1 MRSPRYE
8 LQLQTWL
15 MALPLASQQRPHW
28 TQRCLRNGLTLNE
41 PHERVGAADT
51 DGPVP
56 ILMYWN
62 GATAVA
68 TAQMIATKLCH

>member
-1 MRSPRYE
+1 MQRAIVNLDKYFSLSLMRSPR
-8 LQLQTWL
+8 LQWQTWL

-41 PHERVGAADT
+41 AHESVGAANT

-56 ILMYWN
+56 I
-62 GATAVA
+62 A
-68 TAQMIATKLCH
+68 